1 MSARG
6 RHGAVLVFVVLLMLS
21 VVGLGHAVL
30 VVSLAETA
38 ASLAAARHLT
48 ARAAA
53 EAAVSSV
60 LRTPAGT
67 WLDSVQVGGARQ
79 VTTLSLGRAAAI
91 GGVRRLA
98 PEAWLVQGEGGIPGR
113 PTERA
118 ARLAWSLDPLER
130 VLALEGAITVLPG
143 AQVVLAGTVDTS
155 APATAEPPLPAAEC
169 DPWGAALSAWYTR
182 AALAPVASPP
192 PADTLGAP
200 HLGLLDFTTL
210 AASAGPSDLVTPS
223 SGSPAPVERFG
234 SCVVDEAW
242 GWGDPLEPWRPC
254 GSHLP
259 LRVAPADLV
268 VVGGAAQGT
277 LLVGGDLTLTG
288 AARYF
293 GLVVVRGTLRIENGS
308 HLEGLAMARGG
319 VDLSADSRVRASACW
334 AVRALAA
341 SRASFGRLVA
351 VPGVGAIGPR

>member
-1 MSARG
+1 
-6 RHGAVLVFVVLLMLS
+6 
-21 VVGLGHAVL
+21 
-30 VVSLAETA
+30 
-38 ASLAAARHLT
+38 
-48 ARAAA
+48 
-53 EAAVSSV
+53 
-60 LRTPAGT
+60 
-67 WLDSVQVGGARQ
+67 
-79 VTTLSLGRAAAI
+79 
-91 GGVRRLA
+91 
-98 PEAWLVQGEGGIPGR
+98 
-113 PTERA
+113 
-118 ARLAWSLDPLER
+118 
-130 VLALEGAITVLPG
+130 
-143 AQVVLAGTVDTS
+143 
-155 APATAEPPLPAAEC
+155 
-169 DPWGAALSAWYTR
+169 
-182 AALAPVASPP
+182 
-192 PADTLGAP
+192 
-200 HLGLLDFTTL
+200 
-210 AASAGPSDLVTPS
+210 
-223 SGSPAPVERFG
+223 VERFG